1 MGMEKARKGHFL
13 QVFVCV
19 EVTERM
25 MFMHSTGIS
34 IINSE
39 AAYNLMPRIILLNVG
54 CLLGAQ
60 RVDIN
65 A

>member
-1 MGMEKARKGHFL
+1 MFNEWKSLGQEMGMEKARKGHFL

-34 IINSE
+34 I
-39 AAYNLMPRIILLNVG
+39 LN
-54 CLLGAQ
+54 
-60 RVDIN
+60 
-65 A
+65 